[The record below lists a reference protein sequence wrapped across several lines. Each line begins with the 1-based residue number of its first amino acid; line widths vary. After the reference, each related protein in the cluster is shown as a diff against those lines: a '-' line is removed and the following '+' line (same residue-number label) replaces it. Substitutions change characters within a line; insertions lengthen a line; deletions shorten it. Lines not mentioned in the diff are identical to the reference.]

1 MGAKLKI
8 SAVSYLNTKPFL
20 AGMEQSG
27 FLDRVELSLDIPSV
41 CATKLLEGS
50 VDIGLVPVAV
60 IPLMKEHHIITD
72 YCIGAVQPVRS
83 VLLYS
88 QVPLSQIKTI
98 LLDNQ
103 SRTSVAL
110 VKILAKEL
118 WKIDPDYTLA
128 TDGYETRIGDHTAG
142 VVIGDRTFALNNR
155 FKYHYDL
162 AEGWQTLTGLP
173 FVFACW
179 VSNKPVD
186 AETEQLFNEAL
197 SLGVRLA
204 PGLAKTYENKFPE
217 GSNLKEYLTESLSY
231 NLDALKRQ
239 GLSRFLAYLSNGAR

>member
-1 MGAKLKI
+1 MLPKLKI

-27 FLDRVELSLDIPSV
+27 FVDRVELSLDIPSV
-41 CATKLLEGS
+41 CATKLLEGK
-50 VDIGLVPVAV
+50 VDVGLVPVAV
-60 IPLMKEHHIITD
+60 IPLMKEYHIITD
-72 YCIGAVQPVRS
+72 FCIGAVQPVRS

-88 QVPLSQIKTI
+88 QVPLSEIKTI

-103 SRTSVAL
+103 SRTSIAL

-128 TDGYETRIGDHTAG
+128 MDGYENQIRDQTAG
-142 VVIGDRTFALNNR
+142 VVIGDRTFTLNNR
-155 FKYHYDL
+155 FKYQYDL
-162 AEGWQTLTGLP
+162 AAGWQTLTGLP

-186 AETEQLFNEAL
+186 AEMEKDFNDAL
-197 SLGVRLA
+197 RMGVDLA
-204 PGLAKTYENKFPE
+204 PEVAKNFERKFPA
-217 GSNLKEYLTESLSY
+217 GSDLREYLTESLSY
-231 NLDALKRQ
+231 NLDDRKRQ
-239 GLSRFLAYLSNGAR
+239 GLKRFLDYLSAVKG